1 MISNIQKLLRPAQS
15 IPEKMIKVNHA
26 GENGA
31 VNIYR
36 GQQVFGWL
44 YGRKQFQTLQE
55 FEAHERE
62 HRTIFANYLGENK
75 IRRCISYHFCG
86 IGGLTLGI
94 ITGLLGKQI
103 IAATTFAVET
113 VVLEHLDKQ
122 LKFLKGQDIIAF
134 ECVKKIYD
142 DEKSHRDQSAANLN
156 MNGLINGIVISIVSF
171 FTEYT
176 IKFGMR

>member
-1 MISNIQKLLRPAQS
+1 MPNKSPRPAQS
-15 IPEKMIKVNHA
+15 VPEKMIKVNHA

-44 YGRKQFQTLQE
+44 YGKNQLQTLKE
-55 FEAHERE
+55 FESHERE
-62 HRTIFANYLGENK
+62 HRTIFAAYLSEYN
-75 IRRCISYHFCG
+75 IRRCVSYHVCG
-86 IGGLTLGI
+86 LGGFTLGV

-103 IAATTFAVET
+103 IAATTYAVET

-122 LKFLKGQDIIAF
+122 LQYLKGHDKIAF

-142 DEKSHRDQSAANLN
+142 DEKSHRDQSAAHLKQSNLSN
-156 MNGLINGIVISIVSF
+156 KIMIAIVSI
-171 FTEYT
+171 FTELT
-176 IKFGMR
+176 IRFGMR